1 MRYRTEGSVTVML
14 AGLLTAGLIA
24 CAAGGKPADEGAD
37 AGHER
42 RSPGKRLSITVDPRI
57 ELLAVVQHFTS
68 WAGGGHIK
76 SMTAYKGDID
86 SYFAEFKAH
95 PATARAESLMSAGFT
110 HDAPV
115 AFMLHHGDP
124 PDLEQ
129 RAPYSDYL
137 IGRAKGEENLLV
149 FADALRDFARGTDFM
164 QFYRAQSPLYA
175 AHTEEVDSML
185 GQRDYVQA
193 IEDFYGE
200 SRKSYHLIL
209 SPLFAGGY
217 GITVDTGAGYDI
229 YGVIGPCALRGNR
242 TSFACLGYVE
252 SIVLH
257 EWSHSFVNPLVD
269 GNFDAFRESAG
280 LFAPI
285 EAMMRRQAYPTW
297 RVALYEHI
305 VRACE
310 IHLRARLR
318 KDFNKRNP
326 LECQEGKG
334 FWYIA
339 HIDSLLDVY
348 TARRNDYPVF
358 ARFVPV
364 IAASLTQVAVED
376 LPERIT
382 AFSGPLSAIF
392 PRAPGKI
399 YLVYPT
405 AVSEQIAAEIAQDLR
420 EFGVFISY
428 EGIEP
433 IVLSDEEALE
443 LDWQDKVAFIYGNAT
458 NNVFLRHLEPGIP
471 LVFHSDAIEL
481 GGRTYEG
488 QGVVMISC
496 MPNPHNKR
504 LPFVVCATNR
514 PEDMIGA
521 GSRIGSADEWDA
533 DYVIYRGQEKL
544 ATGHY
549 QKDRTGWSLPG
560 SELEN

>member
-1 MRYRTEGSVTVML
+1 MRYSAELFAKMISI
-14 AGLLTAGLIA
+14 GLLTAVLVVS
-24 CAAGGKPADEGAD
+24 AAQQPTATPVPVGQGGQPTNRKIP
-37 AGHER
+37 
-42 RSPGKRLSITVDPRI
+42 ITVDPRI

-76 SMTAYKGDID
+76 SMTGYKKDID
-86 SYFAEFKAH
+86 GYFAEFKDH
-95 PATARAESLMSAGFT
+95 PATARTESLIAAGFT

-115 AFMLHHGDP
+115 AFMLYHGDP
-124 PDLEQ
+124 PGLAQ

-137 IGRAKGEENLLV
+137 IGRAKGEENLLL
-149 FADALRDFARGTDFM
+149 FADALRDFSRKTDFM
-164 QFYRAQSPLYA
+164 KFHRAQHLLYDTHA
-175 AHTEEVDSML
+175 GEVDSLL
-185 GQRDYVQA
+185 GQREYVQA

-200 SRKSYHLIL
+200 SRKSYNLIL

-229 YGVIGPCALRGNR
+229 YGVIGPCALRGDR

-252 SIVLH
+252 SIMLH

-269 GNFDAFRESAG
+269 GNFDVFRESAG

-310 IHLRARLR
+310 IHLRAKLH
-318 KDFNKRNP
+318 KDFNKSNP

-348 TARRNDYPVF
+348 QARRNDYPVF

-364 IAASLTQVAVED
+364 IAASLAHVAVED

-405 AVSEQIAAEIAQDLR
+405 AVSEQVAAEIKEDLR
-420 EFGVFISY
+420 GFGVFISY
-428 EGIEP
+428 EGIEA
-433 IVLSDEEALE
+433 VLLSDEEALH
-443 LDWQDKVAFIYGNAT
+443 LDWQDKVAFIYGNAGS
-458 NNVFLRHLEPGIP
+458 NAFLRQLEPGIP
-471 LVFHSDAIEL
+471 LAFQGDAIDL
-481 GGRTYEG
+481 AGRKYEG
-488 QGVVMISC
+488 RGIVLISC

-504 LPFVVCATNR
+504 LPFVVCAANR
-514 PEDMIGA
+514 PEDIIGA

-544 ATGHY
+544 VTGHY